1 MNRSV
6 GTVKKNKRMI
16 PQEFLPN
23 RKRLI
28 DSSEFGFQS
37 DKTIVSYVPKKPK
50 SIILIS
56 SMHHD
61 NTVGDDT
68 KKPEIILYYNRTK
81 AGVDALDEKCANYST
96 SRRSRR
102 WPMAIF
108 HCILNIS
115 RVNSRVI
122 YQLAKCVEISRYNFL
137 KQLGM
142 ALYTPHMRQRIYNKN
157 VPRKLR
163 SLGADILG
171 VMVHDNPQP
180 GQDNA
185 KRKRYAICPAKKDRK
200 TSTCCAV
207 CNLPIC
213 LQCAVKVCENCK

>member
-1 MNRSV
+1 
-6 GTVKKNKRMI
+6 MI

-23 RKRLI
+23 RKRPI

-37 DKTIVSYVPKKPK
+37 DKTIVSYVPKKAK
-50 SIILIS
+50 SVILIS
-56 SMHHD
+56 SMHDD
-61 NTVGDDT
+61 NTVDEDT
-68 KKPEIILYYNRTK
+68 KKPEIILYYNSRCRCFGRK
-81 AGVDALDEKCANYST
+81 VRKLLYISSIQALAYG
-96 SRRSRR
+96 
-102 WPMAIF
+102 IF

-180 GQDNA
+180 GQAIENA

-213 LQCAVKVCENCK
+213 LQCAVKVCENCKQAFPCKKCVLNMLI